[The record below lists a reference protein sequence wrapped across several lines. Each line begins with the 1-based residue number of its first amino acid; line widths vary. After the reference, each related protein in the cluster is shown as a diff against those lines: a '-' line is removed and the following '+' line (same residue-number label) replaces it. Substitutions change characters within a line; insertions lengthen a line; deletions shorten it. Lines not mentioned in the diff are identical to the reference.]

1 MAQLCLSNAQNKN
14 QKREREMSRVAI
26 VTGGS
31 RGIGEAISMRLKK
44 MGHIVVANYA
54 GNDERAKEF
63 SDRTGIAAY
72 KWDVGD
78 HEACLEGC
86 ARVAKD
92 LGEVDIVINNAGI
105 TRDGT
110 LHKMSFDDWNEVM
123 RVNLGGC
130 FNMAKATFPGMRE
143 RGWGRI
149 VNIGSINGQA
159 GQYGQVNYAAAKSG
173 IHGFTKAL
181 AQEGAKFGVT
191 VNAIAPGYI
200 DTDMVAAVPPPVL
213 EKIVAKIPVGRLGQ
227 ADEIA
232 RGVAFLCSQN
242 GAFVTGSTLSI
253 NGGQHMY

>member
-1 MAQLCLSNAQNKN
+1 MA
-14 QKREREMSRVAI
+14 RVAI
-26 VTGGS
+26 VTGGT
-31 RGIGEAISMRLKK
+31 RGIGQAICLRLKK
-44 MGHIVVANYA
+44 QGHLVIANYG
-54 GNDERAKEF
+54 GNEEKAKAF
-63 SDRTGIAAY
+63 TAATGIPSY
-72 KWDVGD
+72 RWDVGD
-78 HEACLEGC
+78 HEACIHNCNDIAATHGPI
-86 ARVAKD
+86 
-92 LGEVDIVINNAGI
+92 DIVINNAGI

-110 LHKMSFDDWNEVM
+110 LHKMTFDDWNEVM
-123 RVNLGGC
+123 RINLGGC
-130 FNMAKATFPGMRE
+130 FNMAKATFAGMRE

-227 ADEIA
+227 AEEIA
-232 RGVAFLCSQN
+232 RGVAFLTSDN
-242 GAFVTGSTLSI
+242 GGFVTGSTMSI

>member
-1 MAQLCLSNAQNKN
+1 MA
-14 QKREREMSRVAI
+14 RTAI
-26 VTGGS
+26 ATGGT
-31 RGIGEAISMRLKK
+31 RGIGAAISVALKNT
-44 MGHIVVANYA
+44 GVSVIANYA
-54 GNDERAKEF
+54 GNEERARAFTK
-63 SDRTGIAAY
+63 STGIPAY

-78 HEACLEGC
+78 HEACLSGC
-86 ARVAKD
+86 AKVAED
-92 LGEVDIVINNAGI
+92 HGPIDIVVNNAGI

-110 LHKMSFDDWNEVM
+110 LHKMTFDDWNEVM
-123 RVNLGGC
+123 RINLGGC
-130 FNMAKATFPGMRE
+130 FNMAKACFGGMRE

-149 VNIGSINGQA
+149 INIGSINGQA

-200 DTDMVAAVPPPVL
+200 DTDMVSAVPAAVL

-227 ADEIA
+227 AEEIA
-232 RGVAFLCSQN
+232 RGVVFLA
-242 GAFVTGSTLSI
+242 GEDAGFITGSTVSI

>member
-1 MAQLCLSNAQNKN
+1 MA
-14 QKREREMSRVAI
+14 RVAI
-26 VTGGS
+26 VTGGT
-31 RGIGEAISMRLKK
+31 RGIGEAISLALKD
-44 MGHIVVANYA
+44 MGITVAANYA
-54 GNDERAKEF
+54 GNDDKARAF
-63 SDRTGIAAY
+63 SDRTGIPVF

-78 HEACLEGC
+78 HEACLDGC
-86 ARVAKD
+86 AQVSRAV
-92 LGEVDIVINNAGI
+92 GQVDIVVNNAGI

-110 LHKMSFDDWNEVM
+110 LAKMSFDDWNDVM
-123 RVNLGGC
+123 RINLGGC
-130 FNMAKATFPGMRE
+130 FNMAKACFPGMVE

-181 AQEGAKFGVT
+181 AQEGAKKGVT

-200 DTDMVAAVPPPVL
+200 DTDMVAAVPAPVL

-227 ADEIA
+227 AHEIA
-232 RGVAFLCSQN
+232 RGVAFLVSEE
-242 GAFVTGSTLSI
+242 GGFVTGSTLSI

>member
-1 MAQLCLSNAQNKN
+1 
-14 QKREREMSRVAI
+14 
-26 VTGGS
+26 VTGGT
-31 RGIGEAISMRLKK
+31 RGIGEAISL
-44 MGHIVVANYA
+44 GLQAHGFTVVANYA
-54 GNDERAKEF
+54 GNEAKARAFTEA
-63 SDRTGIAAY
+63 TGIKAY

-78 HEACLEGC
+78 HQACLDGC
-86 ARVAKD
+86 ARVAA
-92 LGEVDIVINNAGI
+92 EVGPIDAVINNAGI

-110 LHKMSFDDWNEVM
+110 LHKMSYDDWNEVM
-123 RVNLGGC
+123 RINLGGC

-227 ADEIA
+227 AAEIA
-232 RGVAFLCSQN
+232 RGVNFLCSEN
-242 GAFVTGSTLSI
+242 GGFVTGSTLSI